1 MEKVDAL
8 LLKVMIDQLCD
19 VSDKIENVT
28 DIMAI
33 IAIKRKLA

>member
-1 MEKVDAL
+1 
-8 LLKVMIDQLCD
+8 LKMMIDQLCD

-28 DIMAI
+28 DVMAI